1 MAQIMKTDEQKANVQ
16 ERILNGAEE
25 LFASSSYSATRISDI
40 AAKAGVNQA
49 MVHYYFDTK
58 EKLYQAVLE
67 RLFRQWESYL
77 EQQTWEN
84 VHPEQVLRQYIK
96 SHFEMKCKIPN
107 LYKIFHKEALE
118 GSKLFDQY
126 ASAKWF
132 QDFLDKSRMFTEWKQ
147 AGIINPQVNE
157 QIVLFCLWGMMN
169 QFYYRDE
176 EALAMIAGH
185 SGSIERLQDEI
196 ADQMVALAQHG
207 LLAHSLQPAGQLA
220 TSSVGPRIIHLFY
233 DESVREAGARSVQG
247 ASAERK
253 AWQQA
258 WSDTNADGQ
267 LEGLPQDEE
276 LSIILEMMKSWEG
289 CTVRLCR
296 SVEAWKQ
303 EQPGGQDLLFL
314 VTSSTYGEL
323 SASIVQL
330 LQELE
335 ANSSLIAD
343 RFVAIWTKR
352 QGPASDAAQHLLEET
367 VNRLGGF
374 AISRIAAHTVHGY
387 LNRCAKMSGM

>member
-1 MAQIMKTDEQKANVQ
+1 MAPIMKTDEHKTNVQ

-77 EQQTWEN
+77 EQQSWEN
-84 VHPEQVLRQYIK
+84 VHPEQVLRQYVK
-96 SHFEMKCKIPN
+96 SHFEIKCKIPN

-147 AGIINPQVNE
+147 AGIINPHVNE
-157 QIVLFCLWGMMN
+157 QVVLFCLWGMMN

-176 EALAMIAGH
+176 EALAMITGH

-207 LLAHSLQPAGQLA
+207 LLAHSLKTAEPLA
-220 TSSVGPRIIHLFY
+220 TSSVEPRVIHLFY
-233 DESVREAGARSVQG
+233 DESALGTGTTNIRESSSERAAGR
-247 ASAERK
+247 
-253 AWQQA
+253 QA
-258 WSDTNADGQ
+258 CSDTNADDKM
-267 LEGLPQDEE
+267 ENPPQDEDV
-276 LSIILEMMKSWEG
+276 SGILEMIQSWQG

-296 SVEAWKQ
+296 SVEAWRQ
-303 EQPGGQDLLFL
+303 ETPRGKDLLFL

-323 SASIVQL
+323 SASTVKL

-335 ANSSLIAD
+335 ANSSIVAD

-352 QGPASDAAQHLLEET
+352 RGPASDAVQQLLEET
-367 VNRLGGF
+367 INRFGGF

-387 LNRCAKMSGM
+387 LNRCAKMTGI